1 MIQDPGLLALEE
13 HSAREEEG
21 SLPVLKAGQTLRLRD
36 LTLNKSKTKPKP
48 RFTQASLVR
57 YLERKGIGRPSTYA
71 SIFATLFGRN
81 YIVKIKKQI
90 APGELGFH
98 CDTLLRA
105 AFNALTEEGFTAKT
119 EGALDRIAAGELS
132 RTAFLDK
139 FWAGLTKLLSES
151 EAKFSAFAA
160 SNPDLDKE
168 GGAKHDKPCA
178 VCGST
183 MTRRNGKFGPFAQ
196 CDGDECDARV
206 DLSELKACKEA
217 CPLCAATLVVQPYV
231 KEGKRKTFIR
241 CTECTFKQNKP
252 IVVDT
257 RTCPHCSTA
266 VLRIAYVDK
275 ETKAKR
281 HFWRCADEKACGW
294 SSPMSPPTTSKWL
307 CHNDKNHGPTSRIEG
322 TAKKTGA
329 PFVQFVCHKCEDTRP
344 GLGIFWSGPKPPA
357 CPECKVTTT
366 YRTSAKGDFWGC
378 SNFPKCKGT
387 LPIAES

>member
-1 MIQDPGLLALEE
+1 MDNAEADKLSGDERTLYSAIWARTLACQAKSALVEKTVVTIRPGDLDWRLLSTGSVIQDPGWLALEE

-160 SNPDLDKE
+160 SNPDLDK
-168 GGAKHDKPCA
+168 
-178 VCGST
+178 
-183 MTRRNGKFGPFAQ
+183 
-196 CDGDECDARV
+196 
-206 DLSELKACKEA
+206 
-217 CPLCAATLVVQPYV
+217 
-231 KEGKRKTFIR
+231 
-241 CTECTFKQNKP
+241 
-252 IVVDT
+252 
-257 RTCPHCSTA
+257 
-266 VLRIAYVDK
+266 
-275 ETKAKR
+275 
-281 HFWRCADEKACGW
+281 
-294 SSPMSPPTTSKWL
+294 
-307 CHNDKNHGPTSRIEG
+307 
-322 TAKKTGA
+322 
-329 PFVQFVCHKCEDTRP
+329 
-344 GLGIFWSGPKPPA
+344 
-357 CPECKVTTT
+357 
-366 YRTSAKGDFWGC
+366 
-378 SNFPKCKGT
+378 
-387 LPIAES
+387 